1 MNTTVNKLRDKMR
14 FSDFPL
20 GVYLLL
26 AAVIVAFF
34 VATQG
39 AISPSHLLNIVR
51 QAAPLGVA
59 AMGQTIVLLVGGID
73 LSLGAT
79 MSMVNLVAASVMM
92 SDSRQCPRGHC
103 HFTGTMPG
111 RRVGK
116 RLHRR
121 PL

>member
-39 AISPSHLLNIVR
+39 AISPRI
-51 QAAPLGVA
+51 
-59 AMGQTIVLLVGGID
+59 
-73 LSLGAT
+73 
-79 MSMVNLVAASVMM
+79 
-92 SDSRQCPRGHC
+92 C
-103 HFTGTMPG
+103 
-111 RRVGK
+111 
-116 RLHRR
+116 
-121 PL
+121 